1 MKKLLAGGL
10 ALGLVGVGGA
20 ILAGPTAAQE
30 PDLGVIEHLDAE
42 LTPTIVNG
50 GETVTVTSVDPCP
63 QPPEVEAPVTTV
75 AWAYGPAGWLNPDDP
90 NDQPLDFVEEGQA
103 PVAED
108 GSWEVTFQATQT
120 SGAYEFFAACVPGTA
135 PEGGLDDM
143 VEDAGEAVEET
154 GEAVE
159 EVTPEIQGF
168 AGNGATG
175 GDDHEGPDHTLPTL
189 PCSQQPC
196 DTTTTTEAPPP
207 TEPPPPE
214 PPVLSTFL
222 YGPEA
227 FTVQGAPAPAV
238 PVTDEPEFTG

>member
-42 LTPTIVNG
+42 LTPTVVNG

-63 QPPEVEAPVTTV
+63 QPPEVPAPVTTV

-90 NDQPLDFVEEGQA
+90 NDQPLDFIEEGEG

-108 GSWEVTFQATQT
+108 GSWEVTFQATET
-120 SGAYEFFAACVPGTA
+120 SGAYEFFAACVPGDA
-135 PEGGLDDM
+135 PEGGLGDM
-143 VEDAGEAVEET
+143 VEPAGEAVEET

-159 EVTPEIQGF
+159 EVAPDIQGF
-168 AGNGATG
+168 AGSGRTG
-175 GDDHEGPDHTLPTL
+175 GDDHDGDDPDHTLPTM

-196 DTTTTTEAPPP
+196 DSTTTTEAPPP
-207 TEPPPPE
+207 TEPPPPQ
-214 PPVLSTFL
+214 LTTFL

-227 FTVQGAPAPAV
+227 FTVEGAPAPATPIERPV
-238 PVTDEPEFTG
+238 PYTG